1 MFRVAPSATS
11 EHKPGAAR
19 LIVNPHVLRCLLR
32 PSLTEVPS
40 LGRSYPAS
48 SVVRTSPPPQ
58 TARPGSR
65 ELPVDRELRS
75 PLGLPV
81 LRLIPCVCMLSPL
94 PRQVREPNR
103 SLLIPRRRPSP
114 NFGWVGSCI
123 MVFGACSAFTH
134 VTACRL
140 AKSPSDPL
148 HRRLRRLCYLHRRS
162 DCYRVERSSS
172 RAGLSPAVDQ
182 RLFTAHCNRLI
193 TPTEDRNVPS
203 QFFQAPSLCRVY
215 CFRATTSSQT
225 EPSLVIVS
233 VRSPDLLRGR
243 CHGVF
248 SHGVAHTDRGVEG
261 SSLSLDIPQRM
272 AARTE
277 LLA

>member
-65 ELPVDRELRS
+65 ELPVDREQRS

-94 PRQVREPNR
+94 PRQVRWRLNR
-103 SLLIPRRRPSP
+103 SLLIPRPRPSP

-148 HRRLRRLCYLHRRS
+148 HRRLRRLCCLHRRS
-162 DCYRVERSSS
+162 DCFYEKVIKVK
-172 RAGLSPAVDQ
+172 ADVAAL
-182 RLFTAHCNRLI
+182 LCLI
-193 TPTEDRNVPS
+193 SVLVAFGTSGP
-203 QFFQAPSLCRVY
+203 PSLRLLV
-215 CFRATTSSQT
+215 FLPFLFFVAFAT
-225 EPSLVIVS
+225 
-233 VRSPDLLRGR
+233 
-243 CHGVF
+243 F
-248 SHGVAHTDRGVEG
+248 
-261 SSLSLDIPQRM
+261 PQKIWR
-272 AARTE
+272 
-277 LLA
+277 